1 MAPGF
6 DIFGAIMACLAVAA
20 ASLAARFVMW
30 LPPRHL
36 KAWLP
41 WLQASAAGLLLGDA
55 LLHMLPEAIGRGL
68 SASQA
73 GQCVAMGILGLL
85 CIECGVRAVSTPSSA
100 ATFARMDI
108 VGDTLHH
115 GVDGIV
121 IGASFAI
128 DRTLGFVVALAIMAH
143 ELPREMG
150 NAGVLVAGG
159 YAARSAFWL
168 SVVTTL
174 AIPLGALSIA
184 LVGHSPLF
192 LGTSLALAAGTTIY
206 LACGDVLPGLWP
218 NIGKGNRFTP
228 ALGMAGGLV
237 FMWLAAVLDHGR

>member
-1 MAPGF
+1 MPPGF
-6 DIFGAIMACLAVAA
+6 DLSGALMASIAVAT
-20 ASLAARFVMW
+20 ASLAARFVVWM
-30 LPPRHL
+30 PPRYL
-36 KAWLP
+36 QACLP

-73 GQCVAMGILGLL
+73 GQCLALGILGLL
-85 CIECGVRAVSTPSSA
+85 CIECGIRAISTPSSTA
-100 ATFARMDI
+100 AFARMNI
-108 VGDTLHH
+108 VGDALHH

-128 DRTLGFVVALAIMAH
+128 DRTLGFIVALAIMAH

-159 YAARSAFWL
+159 YAARNAFWL
-168 SVVTTL
+168 SVITTA

-184 LVGHSPLF
+184 FVGHSPLF

-206 LACGDVLPGLWP
+206 LACGDVVPGLWP
-218 NIGKGNRFTP
+218 NIGPGNRFTP
-228 ALGMAGGLV
+228 ALGVAGGMVL
-237 FMWLAAVLDHGR
+237 MWLAAVLDHGR